1 MIEIKVPAV
10 GESISEVTLL
20 KWLKKDGEFVDR
32 DDVIA
37 ELESEKAT
45 FEVNAEQSGVI
56 KIIAQEGDTLNIG
69 AVLANIDEKIK
80 QPSANGKQ
88 AAAPVENIKHGTGN
102 KQAAKSNGLS
112 RPQIITIQE
121 PEEEVKAEETKTA
134 SKDNEAVPEGKG
146 MIELKVP
153 TVGESISE
161 VTLLKWIKKT
171 GELVRRDEVIAE
183 LESEKAT
190 FELNAEE
197 AGELKQVA
205 KEGDVLK
212 IGDVVGV
219 IDSNI
224 AVPVE
229 KSGVRSEG
237 SGENANY
244 SSAPEIKQPETGNSE
259 QETKNA
265 QPETPKATPLA
276 NAMIADKKISASEI
290 KPTGSNGR
298 ILKHDVVE
306 ALAHPTK
313 QSFNN
318 QELNSRNE
326 RRERMS
332 NLRKTISKRLV
343 EAKNTTAMLTT
354 FNEVDMS
361 RIMEIRKQHKDAFNK
376 AHGVN
381 LGFMS
386 FFMKASAIALSEW
399 PSINAYIN
407 ADELVFHDYADI
419 SIAVSTP
426 RGLTVPIIRN
436 VESLSMA
443 DIEKKVIE
451 LAGKARDSKLTAED
465 LQGGTFTIT
474 NGGVFGSLMSTPI
487 INLPQ
492 SAILGMHKI
501 QERPM
506 AVNGQVVIKPMM
518 YVALSYDHRIIDG
531 RESVSFLVR
540 VKELLENPEL
550 LLFSKDPVKALLEL

>member
-20 KWLKKDGEFVDR
+20 KWLKKDGEYVDR

-56 KIIAQEGDTLNIG
+56 KLIANEGDTLNIG
-69 AVLANIDEKIK
+69 AVLANIDEKAKAPDASSAATTTGLKRPEVIEQAEAP
-80 QPSANGKQ
+80 QPKETATEEKP
-88 AAAPVENIKHGTGN
+88 APV
-102 KQAAKSNGLS
+102 A
-112 RPQIITIQE
+112 
-121 PEEEVKAEETKTA
+121 ETKPA
-134 SKDNEAVPEGKG
+134 AGKG
-146 MIELKVP
+146 IIELKVP

-161 VTLLKWIKKT
+161 VTLLKWTKNN
-171 GELVRRDEVIAE
+171 GDFVERDEVIAE
-183 LESEKAT
+183 MESEKAT

-197 AGELKQVA
+197 AGELTQVV
-205 KEGDVLK
+205 KEGDVIQ
-212 IGDVVGV
+212 IGDVVATINTDV
-219 IDSNI
+219 AAPAKQPTVNSQQSTEKKEETKQPAI
-224 AVPVE
+224 AVQ
-229 KSGVRSEG
+229 
-237 SGENANY
+237 
-244 SSAPEIKQPETGNSE
+244 QP
-259 QETKNA
+259 A
-265 QPETPKATPLA
+265 ADIKATPVA
-276 NAMIADKKISASEI
+276 SAIIADKKVNPSDI

-298 ILKHDVVE
+298 ILKNDVLE
-306 ALAHPTK
+306 ALSHPAK
-313 QSFNN
+313 QPFKG
-318 QELNSRNE
+318 QELYSRNE

-332 NLRKTISKRLV
+332 NLRKTISRRLV
-343 EAKNTTAMLTT
+343 ESKNTTAMLTT
-354 FNEVDMS
+354 FNEVDMT
-361 RIMEIRKQHKDAFNK
+361 RIMEVRKQYKEIFNK
-376 AHGVN
+376 THGVN

-386 FFMKASAIALSEW
+386 FFAKACAIALSEW
-399 PSINAYIN
+399 PAVNAYIDG
-407 ADELVFHDYADI
+407 DELVYHDYADI

-426 RGLTVPIIRN
+426 RGLTVPVIRN

-501 QERPM
+501 QERPI
-506 AVNGQVVIKPMM
+506 AINGQVVIRPMM
-518 YVALSYDHRIIDG
+518 YLAVSYDHRIIDG

-550 LLFSKDPVKALLEL
+550 LLYPKDPIKSLLEI

>member
-1 MIEIKVPAV
+1 MIEIKVPTV
-10 GESISEVTLL
+10 GESINEVTLL
-20 KWLKKDGEFVDR
+20 KWLKKDGEYVDR

-56 KIIAQEGDTLNIG
+56 KLMANEGDTLNIG
-69 AVLANIDEKIK
+69 AVFANINEKAKPTTEKVETVKTDTENK
-80 QPSANGKQ
+80 QP
-88 AAAPVENIKHGTGN
+88 
-102 KQAAKSNGLS
+102 AKSGGLTK
-112 RPQIITIQE
+112 PQIIVQE
-121 PEEEVKAEETKTA
+121 PEELPATSNQQQETETKE
-134 SKDNEAVPEGKG
+134 SKPAGKG

-161 VTLLKWIKKT
+161 VTLLKFTKNN
-171 GELVRRDEVIAE
+171 GDLVQRDEVIAE

-197 AGELKQVA
+197 AGELTQVA

-212 IGDVVGV
+212 IGDVVATINTDVAVAEEGANPRNSGTGRQT
-219 IDSNI
+219 SN
-224 AVPVE
+224 V
-229 KSGVRSEG
+229 KT
-237 SGENANY
+237 
-244 SSAPEIKQPETGNSE
+244 ETPK
-259 QETKNA
+259 QETSNQ
-265 QPETPKATPLA
+265 QPSTSNQQPGITVQQPKATPVA
-276 NAMIADKKISASEI
+276 SAIIADKKVDPSEI

-298 ILKHDVVE
+298 IVKHDVLE
-306 ALAHPTK
+306 ALSHPAK
-313 QSFNN
+313 QAFNN
-318 QELNSRNE
+318 QELYSRNK

-332 NLRKTISKRLV
+332 NLRKTISRRLV
-343 EAKNTTAMLTT
+343 ESKNTTAMLTT
-354 FNEVDMS
+354 FNEADMS
-361 RIMEIRKQHKDAFNK
+361 RIMEIRKQYKESFNK
-376 AHGVN
+376 THGVN

-399 PSINAYIN
+399 PAVNAYIDG
-407 ADELVFHDYADI
+407 DELVYHDYADI

-426 RGLTVPIIRN
+426 RGLTVPVIRN
-436 VESLSMA
+436 VESLSMY

-451 LAGKARDSKLTAED
+451 VAGKARNSKLTAED

-474 NGGVFGSLMSTPI
+474 NGGVFGSLLSTPI

-506 AVNGQVVIKPMM
+506 AINGQVVIKPMM
-518 YVALSYDHRIIDG
+518 YLALSYDHRIIDG
-531 RESVSFLVR
+531 SESVSFLVR

-550 LLFSKDPVKALLEL
+550 LLFTKDPIKALLEL